1 MTEEQ
6 DDLTL
11 VYMWAFKQGQKS
23 AEKRVEQLKNL
34 LEERDAFIVKNN
46 LWQEFVA
53 ALEERKD
60 G

>member
-1 MTEEQ
+1 MTDEP
-6 DDLTL
+6 DLTL

-23 AEKRVEQLKNL
+23 AEKRVEQLENL

-46 LWQEFVA
+46 LWQAFVA

>member
-1 MTEEQ
+1 MAEEQ

-11 VYMWAFKQGQKS
+11 VYMWAYKQGEKS
-23 AEKRVEQLKNL
+23 AAERVEQLKNL

-46 LWQEFVA
+46 LWQAFVA
-53 ALEERKD
+53 TLGERQD